1 MYQYHQLIWIFND
14 TFFFISRIHIHS
26 LEVCFTFTSLFF
38 TFKVGLAHCALE
50 VMPTC
55 VSWDK
60 GRAAIYILRKK
71 FGVNWSGQGLIREIN
86 RSR

>member
-14 TFFFISRIHIHS
+14 NIHS